1 MGGTSFPSHT
11 GCPLSTTLTIA
22 VPTHNRARLLAGTLA
37 SIAALKVPEGFVPEC
52 LIVDNNSSDD
62 TRDVVEVFAR
72 TAPIA
77 VRYVIEMQP
86 GSSYAR
92 NRAIDE
98 AHGEFIFFID
108 DDAIAEPDW
117 AIELLTEIDR
127 RRLDAACGIVLPN
140 WNRPPPRWL
149 GPSLYVRLAVHD
161 EATIAGAN
169 PPQRDNIHNY
179 FSANVGFRRE
189 TFELFG
195 GFREDLG
202 VVGNNPISG
211 EDTELFARIAMRGGA
226 IGFALRARVHH
237 NIGRERMTRRY
248 LRRKAYAFGFGSAI
262 VGGSTHNHLDK
273 LARNGLRM
281 IAAAAL
287 GKPERAVYHE
297 LECANFLGYWRGRL
311 AMRR

>member
-1 MGGTSFPSHT
+1 MSIAV
-11 GCPLSTTLTIA
+11 TIA

-37 SIAALKVPEGFVPEC
+37 SIAALKFPEGIVPEC
-52 LIVDNNSSDD
+52 LIVDNNSPDD
-62 TRDVVEVFAR
+62 TRDAVAVFAR
-72 TAPIA
+72 TSSIA
-77 VRYVIEMQP
+77 VRYVIEPQQ

-92 NRAIDE
+92 NRAIAE
-98 AHGEFIFFID
+98 ARGEYILFID

-117 AIELLTEIDR
+117 AIEMLAEMER
-127 RRLDAACGIVLPN
+127 RHLDVACGLVLPS
-140 WNRPPPRWL
+140 WEARPPRWL

-161 EATIAGAN
+161 EAAIASADQ
-169 PPQRDNIHNY
+169 PQRDHIHNY

-202 VVGNNPISG
+202 VVANNPISG
-211 EDTELFARIAMRGGA
+211 EDTELFARIATCGGA
-226 IGFALRARVHH
+226 IGFAPQARVHH
-237 NIGRERMTRRY
+237 VIGRERMTRRY

-262 VGGSTHNHLDK
+262 AGGRTHNHLDK

-281 IAAAAL
+281 LAAAAL

-297 LECANFLGYWRGRL
+297 LECANFFGYWRGRL
-311 AMRR
+311 ALRR